1 MRKLVVGSL
10 VLLAACA
17 GPLLADDAQQTL
29 PPEVYAQMKSGSK
42 LGKVWVG
49 PEFDGSKGIAIGTM
63 TVDPSVVSG
72 FSNAIDYFPYA
83 LRRLA
88 FPDSPNV
95 LSVVLVEMSTVDRGA
110 AGYYSATVGVEGQIV
125 DRNGKLVA
133 AFRTREEARGQED
146 VENNLK
152 RAMDKIVWAISKDL
166 GKPFQRALELRG
178 EIAKGTPAAK
188 TGSGLVPAPPRAEQS
203 QDVKSRLLRL
213 EDLKQKGLITPEEYQ
228 THREEI
234 LKGL

>member
-1 MRKLVVGSL
+1 MKKLVLGSMI
-10 VLLAACA
+10 LLAACA
-17 GPLLADDAQQTL
+17 GPLLADDAQETL
-29 PPEVYAQMKSGSK
+29 PPEVYALMKSGSK

-49 PEFDGSKGIAIGTM
+49 PGFDGAKGITIGRM
-63 TVDPSVVSG
+63 TVDPSVSSG

-88 FPDSPNV
+88 TTDSPNI
-95 LSVVLVEMSTVDRGA
+95 LSIVLVEMSTVDRGST
-110 AGYYSATVGVEGQIV
+110 GYYSVTVGVEGRIV
-125 DRNGKLVA
+125 DKDGKLVA
-133 AFRTREEARGQED
+133 AFRTREVANSQET

-152 RAMDKIVWAISKDL
+152 RAMDRIVWAISKDL
-166 GKPFQRALELRG
+166 GKPFQRSLELRG
-178 EIAKGTPAAK
+178 EIAKGAPAGK
-188 TGSGLVPAPPRAEQS
+188 TGSGLVPPPPAAEQS

-213 EDLKQKGLITPEEYQ
+213 EDLKQKGLITPEEYK